1 VQRRSPDRCSRPAS
15 RIERRKEAAVHEQS
29 IDRSE
34 ATQLGR
40 IVDGMTYVD
49 IEPVDT
55 TAWATLTKAER
66 TLSALVAK
74 GMTNRQ
80 VAERLFISRHT
91 VDAHLRHI
99 FLKLGINSRVGLAHL
114 VALHAVTQ
122 ATSNP

>member
-1 VQRRSPDRCSRPAS
+1 
-15 RIERRKEAAVHEQS
+15 VHEQS

-34 ATQLGR
+34 APALGR
-40 IVDGMTYVD
+40 IVGGMAYVD
-49 IEPVDT
+49 VEYADPN
-55 TAWATLTKAER
+55 AWASLTKAER

-99 FLKLGINSRVGLAHL
+99 FRKLGINSRVGLAHL
-114 VALHAVTQ
+114 VALHALTPE
-122 ATSNP
+122 ASTP

>member
-1 VQRRSPDRCSRPAS
+1 VRV
-15 RIERRKEAAVHEQS
+15 ERTTETAVHEQS

-34 ATQLGR
+34 PTALGC
-40 IVDGMTYVD
+40 IVDNMTYVD
-49 IEPVDT
+49 VAHADA

-66 TLSALVAK
+66 TLSALVAR

-99 FLKLGINSRVGLAHL
+99 FNKLGINSRVGLAHL
-114 VALHAVTQ
+114 VALWALTPE
-122 ATSNP
+122 TSHP

>member
-1 VQRRSPDRCSRPAS
+1 MRVSVSM
-15 RIERRKEAAVHEQS
+15 HENKQS

-34 ATQLGR
+34 ATALGR
-40 IVDGMTYVD
+40 IVEDMAYVD
-49 IEPVDT
+49 IEHADA

-66 TLSALVAK
+66 ILAALVAK

-99 FLKLGINSRVGLAHL
+99 FCKLGINSRVGLAHL
-114 VALHAVTQ
+114 VALHALTQ
-122 ATSNP
+122 QTSTT

>member
-1 VQRRSPDRCSRPAS
+1 
-15 RIERRKEAAVHEQS
+15 VHEQS

-34 ATQLGR
+34 MSALER
-40 IVDGMTYVD
+40 IVDDMTYVD
-49 IEPVDT
+49 VEHVNANAN
-55 TAWATLTKAER
+55 AWATLTKAER

-99 FLKLGINSRVGLAHL
+99 FRKLGINSRVGLAHL
-114 VALHAVTQ
+114 VALHARTPE
-122 ATSNP
+122 TSRS